1 MFTAIESGDC
11 KIYLIYS
18 IKEDKELIGSLS
30 WFLMQSPGMIFFFLT
45 IEIKEKILFY

>member
-11 KIYLIYS
+11 KIIYLIYS

-30 WFLMQSPGMIFFFLT
+30 
-45 IEIKEKILFY
+45 